1 MYSSKFTKDEEAQ
14 EQYDN
19 WLREKF
25 NVELETDRIIRY
37 KPGYYED
44 YWIGNCLAIGL
55 SSGFIEPLEATG
67 IQIIIQQIQEFM
79 IINSTLKNLEYN
91 RMIANKGN
99 RTLYKDII
107 DFVALHYCTNRTD
120 SLFWN
125 YMTYNKTDW
134 VRDFEEKCREEFLDA
149 RTCYNEKTF
158 WGLDSFIQVCYGLKM
173 FNRESIKNFLLS
185 KIDGMDIFRTA
196 ERADHKFLESEEKI
210 KQISHKK
217 VLDIIMNK

>member
-1 MYSSKFTKDEEAQ
+1 
-14 EQYDN
+14 
-19 WLREKF
+19 
-25 NVELETDRIIRY
+25 
-37 KPGYYED
+37 
-44 YWIGNCLAIGL
+44 
-55 SSGFIEPLEATG
+55 
-67 IQIIIQQIQEFM
+67 M

-107 DFVALHYCTNRTD
+107 DFVALHYCTNRSD
-120 SLFWN
+120 SAFWN

-134 VRDFEEKCREEFLDA
+134 VRDFEEKCREEFLDS
-149 RTCYNEKTF
+149 RTCYKEKTF

-173 FNRESIKNFLLS
+173 FDRESVKNFLLS
-185 KIDGMDIFRTA
+185 KIDGMDIFNQA
-196 ERADHKFLESEEKI
+196 QADHEFLENEKKNI